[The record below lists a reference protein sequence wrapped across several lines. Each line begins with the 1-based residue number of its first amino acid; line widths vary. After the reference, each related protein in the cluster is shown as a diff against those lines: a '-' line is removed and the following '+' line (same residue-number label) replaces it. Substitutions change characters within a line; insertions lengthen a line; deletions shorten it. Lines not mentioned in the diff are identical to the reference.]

1 MKLDVLATGPHPDD
15 VELGCGGTLLKL
27 AAMGKKTGIFDLTQ
41 GELGTRGTPEIR
53 LQEAERAAKLLNVE
67 VRENL
72 GLSDGFFQNNKENQ
86 LKIIQI
92 IRKYRPEV
100 VLASALED
108 RHIDHGRAA
117 KLVHDAC
124 FLSGLKSIDT
134 GQEAWRPKHI
144 FHYTQWQNLKPDF
157 IVDIS
162 GYLDQ
167 KVEACLAYKSQF
179 YNPESQEPETAI
191 STQNFLRSIH
201 FRAEDMGRL
210 IWREAGEGFQ
220 SNSALGISSPL
231 DFLR

>member
-27 AAMGKKTGIFDLTQ
+27 ATLGKKTGILDLTR

-53 LQEAERAAKLLNVE
+53 LQEAEKAAELLNAE

-72 GLSDGFFQNNKENQ
+72 EMRDGFFENNEENQ
-86 LKIIQI
+86 LKVIQI
-92 IRKYRPEV
+92 IRKYRPEI

-108 RHIDHGRAA
+108 RHIDHGKAA

-134 GQEAWRPKHI
+134 GQEVWRPKHI
-144 FHYTQWQNLKPDF
+144 FHYMQWQNFQPDF

-162 GYLDQ
+162 GHLDQ
-167 KVEACLAYKSQF
+167 KIEACLAYKSQF

-191 STQNFLRSIH
+191 SAQNFLNLIRS
-201 FRAEDMGRL
+201 RAEDLGRL
-210 IWREAGEGFQ
+210 IWKEAGEGFQ
-220 SNSALGISSPL
+220 TQAALGVSSPL
-231 DFLR
+231 DFLQ